1 MILMMPFHTV
11 GGEDAAVRLESLLM
25 RMAGG
30 DRSAL
35 ETLYRETSAAVYG
48 LALSVTKNAADAED
62 VLQETYLNAW
72 NAAESYR
79 SRGTPMAWLLTIAKN
94 LARMKLRQGSRA
106 VSLDAEEW
114 ALLPASAVAS
124 PEDRLL
130 LETALRRLAEEERQ
144 IVMLHAVAGLKHR
157 EIASLLDL
165 ALPTVLSK
173 YHRALKKLRTYMEG
187 EDAR

>member
-1 MILMMPFHTV
+1 MILMMPFHTI
-11 GGEDAAVRLESLLM
+11 GTGDAAGLESLLL
-25 RMAGG
+25 RMAVG
-30 DRSAL
+30 DRDAL
-35 ETLYRETSAAVYG
+35 ESLYTETSAAVYG

-62 VLQETYLNAW
+62 VLQETYLHAW
-72 NAAESYR
+72 SAAESYR

-94 LARMKLRQGSRA
+94 LALMKLRQGNRTTT
-106 VSLDAEEW
+106 LEAEEW
-114 ALLPASAVAS
+114 ALLPAAPSAS
-124 PEDRLL
+124 PEDRLV
-130 LETALRRLAEEERQ
+130 LETALRRLGDEERQ
-144 IVMLHAVAGLKHR
+144 IVMLHAVAGMKHR